1 MSFGDNLRKYRKIKG
16 LSQAALGKQMGL
28 KASII
33 GRYELCKSTPKPE
46 RISQFASAL
55 DVTPSEL
62 LDFEPD
68 FIESKGK
75 SKMSESHQG
84 QREADFIHERI
95 KSERLRAGL
104 KQQEVADKLGIT
116 RQSYARYEN
125 GTVNEIGIDFIAK
138 VCEILNTSP
147 DYLFWGKRTITDTLE
162 LWHLVR
168 DVESDIEKIKVML
181 KGN

>member
-55 DVTPSEL
+55 GVTPSEL

-68 FIESKGK
+68 FIENEGK
-75 SKMSESHQG
+75 QKMSE
-84 QREADFIHERI
+84 FHERI

-125 GTVNEIGIDFIAK
+125 GIVNEIGVDFIAK

>member
-1 MSFGDNLRKYRKIKG
+1 MANKG
-16 LSQAALGKQMGL
+16 NA
-28 KASII
+28 
-33 GRYELCKSTPKPE
+33 
-46 RISQFASAL
+46 
-55 DVTPSEL
+55 
-62 LDFEPD
+62 
-68 FIESKGK
+68 
-75 SKMSESHQG
+75 KMSEFHK
-84 QREADFIHERI
+84 RI

-104 KQQEVADKLGIT
+104 KQQEVADKLEIT

-125 GTVNEIGIDFIAK
+125 GAVNQIDIDFAAK

-147 DYLFWGKRTITDTLE
+147 DYLFCGKRTITDTLE

>member
-1 MSFGDNLRKYRKIKG
+1 MSFGDKFKRK
-16 LSQAALGKQMGL
+16 Q
-28 KASII
+28 
-33 GRYELCKSTPKPE
+33 
-46 RISQFASAL
+46 
-55 DVTPSEL
+55 
-62 LDFEPD
+62 
-68 FIESKGK
+68 
-75 SKMSESHQG
+75 KMSE
-84 QREADFIHERI
+84 FHERI

-125 GTVNEIGIDFIAK
+125 GAVNEIDIDFVAK

>member
-1 MSFGDNLRKYRKIKG
+1 MSFGDKFKRK
-16 LSQAALGKQMGL
+16 Q
-28 KASII
+28 
-33 GRYELCKSTPKPE
+33 
-46 RISQFASAL
+46 
-55 DVTPSEL
+55 
-62 LDFEPD
+62 
-68 FIESKGK
+68 
-75 SKMSESHQG
+75 KMSG
-84 QREADFIHERI
+84 FHERI

-125 GTVNEIGIDFIAK
+125 GIVNEIGIDFIAK